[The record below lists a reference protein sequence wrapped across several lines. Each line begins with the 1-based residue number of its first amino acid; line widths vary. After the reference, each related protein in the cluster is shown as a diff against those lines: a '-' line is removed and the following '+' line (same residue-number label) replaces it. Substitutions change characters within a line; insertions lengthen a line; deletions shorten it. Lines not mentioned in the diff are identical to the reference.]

1 MRKIIIAGVSAMAL
15 LGTTSAFAAQ
25 KHGKYSQQTVRA
37 ACNATGGELLGV
49 SDLGSYG
56 CEFTN
61 GAMVLCNKNSDCTIY
76 TAARVRSQRNR
87 TLAVLNR
94 AARGLSIR

>member
-1 MRKIIIAGVSAMAL
+1 MRHIIIAGVNIIAL
-15 LGTTSAFAAQ
+15 LGITPALAAE
-25 KHGKYSQQTVRA
+25 KHGKYSQATVRA
-37 ACNATGGELLGV
+37 ACNANGGELLGI

-76 TAARVRSQRNR
+76 TAMRVRTQRNR
-87 TLAVLNR
+87 VLAVLKRAER
-94 AARGLSIR
+94 AAATR